1 MGRRMHVSV
10 AEGNKRP
17 NDPIQAAKLASEAG
31 VIINDRI
38 HILTQW
44 KEYKKDENY
53 YNNFV
58 GKLVVSAYLHLTL
71 LTLYCATL

>member
-1 MGRRMHVSV
+1 MPVSV
-10 AEGNKRP
+10 AEGNRRP
-17 NDPIQAAKLASEAG
+17 NDPVQAAKLASEAG

-38 HILTQW
+38 PILTHW

-58 GKLVVSAYLHLTL
+58 GILAISAYLHSML